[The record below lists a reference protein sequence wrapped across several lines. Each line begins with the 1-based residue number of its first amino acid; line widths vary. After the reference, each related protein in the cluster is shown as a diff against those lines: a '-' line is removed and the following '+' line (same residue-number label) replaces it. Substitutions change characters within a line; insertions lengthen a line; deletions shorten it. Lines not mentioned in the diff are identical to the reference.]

1 MQPAVYYVV
10 QTSREDPMSA
20 PGLDEQQLAIILR
33 NAGLNLTPDQ
43 VRSVLPGA
51 MIVRGMIERVR
62 KPLPRE
68 AEPASVFKPEQG

>member
-1 MQPAVYYVV
+1 
-10 QTSREDPMSA
+10 MSA

-33 NAGLNLTPDQ
+33 NAGLDLTPEQ

-51 MIVRGMIERVR
+51 VIVRGMIERVR

-68 AEPASVFKPEQG
+68 AEPAAVFKPEQGPGAGK